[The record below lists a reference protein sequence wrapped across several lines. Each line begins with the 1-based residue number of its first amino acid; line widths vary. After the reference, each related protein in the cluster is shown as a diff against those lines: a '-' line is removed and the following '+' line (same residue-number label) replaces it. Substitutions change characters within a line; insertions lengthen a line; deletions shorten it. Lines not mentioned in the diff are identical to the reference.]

1 MYIKKPHSIS
11 EVKMVES
18 EGFEPSSIQVIKLP
32 STSLVIIKFSKKHL
46 VDNNQ
51 NISLIT

>member
-1 MYIKKPHSIS
+1 
-11 EVKMVES
+11 MVES

-32 STSLVIIKFSKKHL
+32 STSLVIIKFSKKYL

-51 NISLIT
+51 NIFLIT